1 MSAPYTDSPA
11 RADQRPHGWPPAQAS
26 DNRLAL
32 AAMTDGFLA
41 LLIGIALA
49 QRVFHATDG
58 VAAFLATF
66 IPCVL
71 AASFVNHVFGT
82 LLFRGSVAKLLF
94 GMRVLRWKDGR
105 RPRFWQTLGRWLFG
119 FVVIVFSV
127 RPGRRERGAGL
138 RSAHRTQTRREG
150 CGAAMMAGLDNHG
163 CGGRRTHE
171 LNLHS
176 SPGCGFRGQRR
187 TK

>member
-1 MSAPYTDSPA
+1 MSAPYTDPAVSPA
-11 RADQRPHGWPPAQAS
+11 RAAQRPHGWLPEQAS

-41 LLIGIALA
+41 LLIGIALS
-49 QRVFHATDG
+49 QKVFHATDG
-58 VAAFLATF
+58 VATFLATF

-82 LLFRGSVAKLLF
+82 LLLRGSVAKLLF

-119 FVVIVFSV
+119 FVVIVFQFVLEGASV
-127 RPGRRERGAGL
+127 GQACGL
-138 RSAHRTQTRREG
+138 RTVRRRDERV
-150 CGAAMMAGLDNHG
+150 AV
-163 CGGRRTHE
+163 
-171 LNLHS
+171 
-176 SPGCGFRGQRR
+176 PQ
-187 TK
+187 